1 MASQEPA
8 AVTPEMRRSYVKVIL
23 VWAITLAALYVFPKL
38 FA

>member
-8 AVTPEMRRSYVKVIL
+8 AVSTEMRRSYVKVIV
-23 VWAITLAALYVFPKL
+23 VWAITLAALYFFPKL